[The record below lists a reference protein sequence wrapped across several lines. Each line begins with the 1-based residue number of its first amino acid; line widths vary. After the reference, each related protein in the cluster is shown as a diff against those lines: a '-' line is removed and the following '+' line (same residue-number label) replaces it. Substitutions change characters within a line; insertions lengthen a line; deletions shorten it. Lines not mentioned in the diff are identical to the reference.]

1 MVPGHRASVGGL
13 GLSILGRHRRAV
25 PPARD
30 NQLRPAALRS
40 WTLPT
45 RGECPLN
52 PSPRLAILV
61 AALIL
66 RPIRSADKLNTLAE
80 GSKTAT
86 GPK

>member
-1 MVPGHRASVGGL
+1 M
-13 GLSILGRHRRAV
+13 
-25 PPARD
+25 
-30 NQLRPAALRS
+30 
-40 WTLPT
+40 PT